1 MGFDRPLNSFRV
13 MSKKDFTEK
22 NFVLNHLTD
31 EEKEYAENYNNPK
44 KIHVTRKRLL
54 ASDITLVVAV
64 LTIIGALFTG
74 YSFVKEQ
81 GARDNEI
88 NSLLDKKNP
97 VVKRQELKSE
107 IKSVRHDMAVGDT
120 MVILKND
127 SKYKLIEQHIESID
141 KSMLEMK
148 KADLEQKKANSE
160 NMTLIIELLKNQKK

>member
-107 IKSVRHDMAVGDT
+107 IKSVRHDFGIADT
-120 MVILKND
+120 TLFKVSDARFKNLQSSIEKL
-127 SKYKLIEQHIESID
+127 SKSQERFKDAMGRKMEKQTDRLIEVI
-141 KSMLEMK
+141 
-148 KADLEQKKANSE
+148 
-160 NMTLIIELLKNQKK
+160 KNQK